1 MNEKPAQELLPPV
14 GIGPESISGWFDW
27 LTDPLPR
34 RFMLP
39 ATGLLIMGLDWLLF
53 SEEAATLLI
62 AVPFTSTFGFLA
74 GSIGTYY
81 LQTRHGL
88 DPKPASRLSRR
99 HSISTRRHAGRRL
112 DRGDFWPGRPS
123 LAAHQRSPVG
133 AQTRVGYGFPPDS
146 RRFASLPPAGCVT

>member
-14 GIGPESISGWFDW
+14 AFGPESISGWFDW

-62 AVPFTSTFGFLA
+62 AVPFTATFGFLA

-88 DPKPASRLSRR
+88 DPKPVAILKSLLAGFLVAIPFPLAGTLAGAWIVATSGLAGLRSRLIKDRLWGR
-99 HSISTRRHAGRRL
+99 KHA
-112 DRGDFWPGRPS
+112 
-123 LAAHQRSPVG
+123 
-133 AQTRVGYGFPPDS
+133 
-146 RRFASLPPAGCVT
+146 